1 VAGGLPVKKTVADR
15 GGQEV
20 KGALLY
26 AHSCGG
32 KSVRRG
38 SKHRHAVNIAVA
50 SANGVRRT
58 RQARPGDWRALAQS
72 VGRPCSRGE
81 ALSIAL
87 DTSGVSEVLRQAA
100 NREGVTAAATSS
112 NLYMA
117 GGRAREAGFA

>member
-1 VAGGLPVKKTVADR
+1 M
-15 GGQEV
+15 
-20 KGALLY
+20 
-26 AHSCGG
+26 
-32 KSVRRG
+32 
-38 SKHRHAVNIAVA
+38 HRHTVNIAVA
-50 SANGVRRT
+50 STNGVRRT

-87 DTSGVSEVLRQAA
+87 DMSGVSEVLRQAA
-100 NREGVTAAATSS
+100 NREGVTTAATSS